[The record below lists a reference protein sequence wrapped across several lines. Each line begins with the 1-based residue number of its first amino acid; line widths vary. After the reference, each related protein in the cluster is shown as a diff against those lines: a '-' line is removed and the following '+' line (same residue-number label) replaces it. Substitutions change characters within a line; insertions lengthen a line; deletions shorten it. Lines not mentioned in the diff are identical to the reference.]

1 VTKRKIY
8 ETYKNRLGGKILN
21 YVMGS
26 YALAEIDTKEDLKF
40 LSSFLNLATRKKL
53 KLINPKI
60 NRPKESLMKNKI
72 GFMQGRLSPMIKGKI
87 QAFPIKNWKKEF
99 KLGKALNFKRIEWTL
114 DHNKLYENPLMHSK
128 GREQIKKII
137 KKNGY
142 KIESLVGDC
151 FMHSPFW
158 KLNKKKSNI
167 AKKDLIN
174 IIYASNKIG
183 ITKIIVPLVDG
194 GRVDNKKQ
202 EEVLIKYLNSITKI
216 LKLCNMQ
223 ILFEADFPSKKY
235 LKFIKKFDKNFFG
248 INYDIGNSA
257 SNNFDPKE
265 EINTYGKYIKHVH
278 VKDRKIG
285 GSTVFLG
292 TGNADF
298 KEVFKT
304 LKKVKYKGLFIIQG
318 ARAKDNNHY
327 LILKKYRDF
336 TIKHLKESYL

>member
-1 VTKRKIY
+1 
-8 ETYKNRLGGKILN
+8 
-21 YVMGS
+21 
-26 YALAEIDTKEDLKF
+26 
-40 LSSFLNLATRKKL
+40 
-53 KLINPKI
+53 
-60 NRPKESLMKNKI
+60 MKNKI

-114 DHNKLYENPLMHSK
+114 DQNKLYENPLMHSK

-142 KIESLVGDC
+142 KIDSVVGDC
-151 FMHSPFW
+151 FMNSPFW

-174 IIYASNKIG
+174 IIYACNKAG

-194 GRVDNKKQ
+194 GSIDNKKQ
-202 EEVLIKYLNSITKI
+202 EEVLIKYLNSITKL
-216 LKLCNMQ
+216 LKFFNIQ
-223 ILFEADFPSKKY
+223 ILFETNFPPKKN

-257 SNNFDPKE
+257 SKNFDPKE

-278 VKDRKIG
+278 IKDRKKG
-285 GSTVFLG
+285 GATVFLG

-298 KEVFKT
+298 KEVFKK
-304 LKKVKYKGLFIIQG
+304 LKKIKYKGLFIIQG
-318 ARAKDNNHY
+318 ARAKDNNHF